1 MMRSEDGAAGATTA
15 PEHGVKLSYF
25 WPPRR
30 LKHPMKSIGGYVFP
44 VLLVILGG
52 LLLVM
57 AVIDGQNAWVKLGA
71 FLTLLT
77 GVMALLLQS
86 GMLNRR
92 ASLAIG
98 LVCAAAAVFLAFR
111 NYRSVAEVLEFK
123 KRKEAYDK
131 MMIQALSDIR
141 EAQRKYKL
149 ANNAYTGNLEVLR
162 DFVKSGTYP
171 LIRAIGQVP
180 DTLTEQQALELKLI
194 IRDTIQVSVLDST
207 FRTRKA
213 LEDRVYVFNPDS
225 FIYSPATRK
234 PFLLKAGIINVSGRN
249 APVVLCKDPSPLVPG
264 DTLMFGS
271 LEKAT
276 DDGNWRE

>member
-1 MMRSEDGAAGATTA
+1 
-15 PEHGVKLSYF
+15 
-25 WPPRR
+25 
-30 LKHPMKSIGGYVFP
+30 MKSIGGYVFP
-44 VLLVILGG
+44 VLLIILGG

-57 AVIDGQNAWVKLGA
+57 AMIDGQNAWVKLGA

-77 GVMALLLQS
+77 GILALLLQMGALS
-86 GMLNRR
+86 RSAGV
-92 ASLAIG
+92 AVG
-98 LVCAAAAVFLAFR
+98 LVCAAAALFLAFR
-111 NYRSVAEVLEFK
+111 NYRSVAEVIEFQ

-131 MMIQALSDIR
+131 RMIQALSDIR

-162 DFVKSGTYP
+162 EFVKKGTYP
-171 LIRAIGQVP
+171 LVRAVGQVP
-180 DTLTEQQALELKLI
+180 DTLTEKQALELKLI

-213 LEDRVYVFNPDS
+213 LEGRVYPFSPDS

-234 PFLLKAGIINVSGRN
+234 PFLLKAGMLNVSGRN
-249 APVVLCKDPSPLVPG
+249 APVVLCKDPSPMVPG

-271 LEKAT
+271 MEKAT